1 MAKSTN
7 GNGDA
12 APPKAREVE
21 RRRAILRAAIEVFA
35 SKGYHGCRIAD
46 VAREAGVAYGLVYH
60 YFKNKEELLSS
71 VFESAWSTFVG
82 NLMEVAAGEGS
93 LEEKVRGTARVAFE
107 AYQRDPRAVR
117 VLILEIARSPAGAQ
131 VDRGSAFGDVIGLAE
146 GMFTDAREK
155 GELRADL
162 DPRLCAALLFGAIE
176 MGLTS
181 LVVGLFGREASG
193 ASDPSDSSRST
204 QAQIDRVQHQIAEIF
219 LGGVLPAGTA
229 AARAA
234 SGPSEDGSKN
244 DDDQDE
250 GEGQW
255 KDPTNATSATSSGAP
270 TPT

>member
-71 VFESAWSTFVG
+71 VFESAWSTFCG
-82 NLMEVAAGEGS
+82 TLMEVAAGEGS

-181 LVVGLFGREASG
+181 LVVGLFGREAPEPSG
-193 ASDPSDSSRST
+193 SS

-234 SGPSEDGSKN
+234 SGPSEDGSN
-244 DDDQDE
+244 DDQDE